1 MLQQEVLPAISFNF
15 IFDLPFRL
23 IDFFLF
29 IFFTGS
35 IIRCFCKMKGMV
47 SVKIVLKKDPCHPFS
62 DDIGPMIYLYSIW
75 LQSALPEPVHHQY
88 ACRNIPCRCA
98 CQILPFPSYAKA
110 VHWCAIKSG
119 EFPFS
124 GVTPE
129 ASAKVIDRGRAIIAT
144 IIPEITSLKNCGL
157 YSCVFISSVGTFKL
171 NSTPFFS
178 S

>member
-1 MLQQEVLPAISFNF
+1 
-15 IFDLPFRL
+15 
-23 IDFFLF
+23 
-29 IFFTGS
+29 
-35 IIRCFCKMKGMV
+35 MKGMV

-75 LQSALPEPVHHQY
+75 LQSALPEPVPSSICLQKY
-88 ACRNIPCRCA
+88 S
-98 CQILPFPSYAKA
+98 LPMRLSNPAFSIICIGCSLVCDK
-110 VHWCAIKSG
+110 IRRI
-119 EFPFS
+119 PFS